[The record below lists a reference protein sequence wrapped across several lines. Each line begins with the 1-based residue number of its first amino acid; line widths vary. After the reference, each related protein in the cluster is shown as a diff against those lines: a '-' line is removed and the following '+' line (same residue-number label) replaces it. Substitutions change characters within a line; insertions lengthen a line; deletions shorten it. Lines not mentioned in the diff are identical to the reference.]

1 MQTNVY
7 THVFIRLDT
16 YLFIIN
22 IMKLVFK
29 SNVLRETVKKQ
40 SRETIKVNSFI
51 QTAVK
56 AASPP
61 LQTESS

>member
-7 THVFIRLDT
+7 THVDT

-56 AASPP
+56 SASPP